1 MNERKERPWWA
12 HSFYLIKLHSWFFMG
27 LMWLAK
33 QLFITPLKAYCV
45 KVLMNDLTYLLEV
58 MLDMTKA
65 KNNNLEA

>member
-1 MNERKERPWWA
+1 MSIRKERPWWA

-27 LMWLAK
+27 LMWFAK

-45 KVLMNDLTYLLEV
+45 KALMNDLTYLLEV